1 MKFWKAKTKK
11 LVPEFDENLED
22 QFASEVLAVL
32 VTNKDFPLIDSER
45 SEDLFSR
52 LDAFGRENW
61 KMIKVSYTIAR
72 D

>member
-1 MKFWKAKTKK
+1 MIA
-11 LVPEFDENLED
+11 EFDENLED